1 MLQKSLLHWILGVLA
16 KEAPSAS
23 RSELARRFLW
33 LLTSRGAVVAAR
45 LDLFLFARRL
55 LVLDF
60 PPLPP
65 PPLFLFRFRPFPRP
79 PDFLEVLLSESSV
92 KNSLIKLS
100 TWLGYR

>member
-16 KEAPSAS
+16 KEAPSVS

-33 LLTSRGAVVAAR
+33 LLTSRGAVVAANT
-45 LDLFLFARRL
+45 DLFLFARRL

-65 PPLFLFRFRPFPRP
+65 PPLLFRFRPFPRP
-79 PDFLEVLLSESSV
+79 PDFLEVLLSE
-92 KNSLIKLS
+92 
-100 TWLGYR
+100 